1 MRYLTNF
8 DSVAGTFAEDSKYM
22 VIDQFDV
29 HNLVLHVLAS

>member
-22 VIDQFDV
+22 VIDQLDI
-29 HNLVLHVLAS
+29 HDLVLHVLAS